1 VDRKEM
7 SEPTRIRAQAQ
18 GGKITVRVLM
28 SHEMESGHR
37 KDGSGKI
44 VPSWFIQEV
53 SISLNGKVIL
63 DADFG
68 PSVSKNPYL
77 QFVIKGGKTG
87 DKLSLAWKDNRGQT
101 RTDEAS
107 VS

>member
-1 VDRKEM
+1 M
-7 SEPTRIRAQAQ
+7 TEPTRIRAQALA
-18 GGKITVRVLM
+18 GKTTVRVLM

-37 KDGSGKI
+37 KDGSGKV

-53 SISLNGKVIL
+53 TISLNGKVVL

-77 QFVIKGGKTG
+77 QFVIKAGKAG
-87 DKLSLAWKDNRGQT
+87 DKLSLSWKDNKGQT

-107 VS
+107 VA

>member
-1 VDRKEM
+1 M
-7 SEPTRIRAQAQ
+7 SEPTRIRAQFQ
-18 GGKITVRVLM
+18 GGKTTVRILM
-28 SHEMESGHR
+28 NHEMESGHR

-53 SISLNGKVIL
+53 TIALNGKVVL

-77 QFVIKGGKTG
+77 LFVIKGGKAG
-87 DKLSLAWKDNRGQT
+87 DKLSLSWKDSRGQT

-107 VS
+107 VA

>member
-1 VDRKEM
+1 M
-7 SEPTRIRAQAQ
+7 TEPTRIRAQAS
-18 GGKITVRVLM
+18 GGKTTVRVLM
-28 SHEMESGHR
+28 NHEMESGHR
-37 KDGSGKI
+37 KDGAGKI

-53 SISLNGKVIL
+53 TISLNGKVIL

-77 QFVIKGGKTG
+77 QFVIKGGKSG
-87 DKLSLAWKDNRGQT
+87 DKLSLSWKDNKGQT

-107 VS
+107 VA

>member
-1 VDRKEM
+1 M
-7 SEPTRIRAQAQ
+7 SDASRIRIVPA
-18 GGKITVRVLM
+18 GGNATVRVLM
-28 SHEMESGHR
+28 THEMESGHR

-53 SISLNGKVIL
+53 TISLNGKVIL

-77 QFVIKGGKTG
+77 QFVIKGGKAG
-87 DKLSLAWKDNRGQT
+87 DKLSLSWKDNKGQT

-107 VS
+107 VA